1 MGLGFADR
9 TDAFDLNV
17 ALQDHFKSLRLEE
30 QIQKESEAP
39 VEKLDLSLKEGQTI
53 KASFFNIVEKTTKA
67 LKIEK
72 ATNLLSCHTSHLSKG
87 PRNLGHETQ
96 EKTPFSDSVFH
107 ALSPKSLVL
116 FRSLASKTLK

>member
-1 MGLGFADR
+1 MSFFWRGEKKAWCKHLLYCFVFRYFVIKTDTFGHVGLGFADR

-53 KASFFNIVEKTTKA
+53 KASFFTSSKKTIKA
-67 LKIEK
+67 LKIK
-72 ATNLLSCHTSHLSKG
+72 KSAKLSHLSSFQR
-87 PRNLGHETQ
+87 P
-96 EKTPFSDSVFH
+96 
-107 ALSPKSLVL
+107 
-116 FRSLASKTLK
+116 

>member
-1 MGLGFADR
+1 MLACFVFRYFVIKTDTFGHVGLGFADR

-53 KASFFNIVEKTTKA
+53 KASFFTSSKKTIKA
-67 LKIEK
+67 LKSKK
-72 ATNLLSCHTSHLSKG
+72 ATNLLSCHTSHISKG
-87 PRNLGHETQ
+87 PRNLGHN
-96 EKTPFSDSVFH
+96 KTPQKTPSSD
-107 ALSPKSLVL
+107 
-116 FRSLASKTLK
+116 